1 MDYFIYT
8 ASIYDD
14 RNTWNKRRLVV
25 FSFTNNDPKFESAED
40 QYIYSGPVFSSDG
53 KYVAFAYAHD
63 LRHSKYAPDPD
74 ESENELD
81 AVNWDETVAI
91 IDMHT
96 WEVRN
101 LFTKRNMSG
110 YGEWSTPENF
120 FDLTF
125 IHHDTILFASRS
137 SDWGIINIWNIPLDG
152 SEPKIIYNPAWEQRD
167 E

>member
-1 MDYFIYT
+1 MH
-8 ASIYDD
+8 SLIYDD

-91 IDMHT
+91 LDMHT